1 MKDYFLILFQ
11 DIAIKYVVTIQ
22 CKFFLKLCYFGELL
36 LYEPE
41 EQKKYFVWFFCTPL
55 FVFISIV
62 GFQIGKVNN
71 L

>member
-22 CKFFLKLCYFGELL
+22 CKFFLKSCYFGELL

-41 EQKKYFVWFFCTPL
+41 EQKKYFV
-55 FVFISIV
+55 
-62 GFQIGKVNN
+62 
-71 L
+71 